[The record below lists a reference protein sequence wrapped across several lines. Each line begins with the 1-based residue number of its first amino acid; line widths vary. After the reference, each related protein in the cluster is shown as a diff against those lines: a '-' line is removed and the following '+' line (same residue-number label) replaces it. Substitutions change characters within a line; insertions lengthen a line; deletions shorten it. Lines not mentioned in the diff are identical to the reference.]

1 MKRFAIVLIAAVVAS
16 PVVKAENNGALGRK
30 VEDFK
35 LQDYRGAEHALS
47 EITGKQA
54 TVIAFLGTECPL
66 AKLYGPRL
74 AELAQKYAPH
84 GVAFVGID
92 ANRQD
97 SLSEISAYARTAGII
112 FPMLKD
118 TGNSVADAMGATRH
132 PRSLRAR
139 QGSSRPLLGAH
150 RRSLRSRHRSCDG
163 DARLSRH
170 DARRTVGRQGCRDS
184 PHRFGGL
191 PDWPRARSNRG
202 QQRNVLETGRAD
214 LAGALRE
221 LPSGGRNRAVC
232 NDRL

>member
-1 MKRFAIVLIAAVVAS
+1 MKRFATFLIAVVVAS

-30 VEDFK
+30 VDDFK

-74 AELAQKYAPH
+74 AELADKYASH

-97 SLSEISAYARTAGII
+97 SLSEISAYARTAGIK

-118 TGNSVADAMGATRH
+118 TGNSVADAMGATRT
-132 PRSLRAR
+132 PDVFVLDKDQVVRYS
-139 QGSSRPLLGAH
+139 GA
-150 RRSLRSRHRSCDG
+150 STIAAESASF
-163 DARLSRH
+163 
-170 DARRTVGRQGCRDS
+170 ARRRRTIISPRHSTNCWPARPSRQPTSIR
-184 PHRFGGL
+184 
-191 PDWPRARSNRG
+191 WVA
-202 QQRNVLETGRAD
+202 
-214 LAGALRE
+214 
-221 LPSGGRNRAVC
+221 
-232 NDRL
+232 